1 MGDIGKGGE
10 TSSDLYIY
18 IYVEAVYGLS
28 TINFLYSYRERE
40 RENWFKTDMHVNIF
54 VFVLGSILKA
64 MATRKILSADTGYK
78 GTQLKLTLILEGGQ
92 IVAFKPRW

>member
-10 TSSDLYIY
+10 TSSDLY

-40 RENWFKTDMHVNIF
+40 RENWSNTDLHSIF
-54 VFVLGSILKA
+54 CVCFRFNTEGN
-64 MATRKILSADTGYK
+64 GYK
-78 GTQLKLTLILEGGQ
+78 ENFIS
-92 IVAFKPRW
+92 

>member
-10 TSSDLYIY
+10 TSSDLYICRGCLRSVNHQLF
-18 IYVEAVYGLS
+18 IQLR
-28 TINFLYSYRERE
+28 RERE
-40 RENWFKTDMHVNIF
+40 RENWFNTDLHSIF
-54 VFVLGSILKA
+54 CVCLGSILKA